1 MLVTQW
7 YKGGK
12 SMKLFKV
19 IVKSLE
25 DNYYGTP
32 YVSQLY
38 HKGDIITIDHERFV
52 VIGGDVL
59 PKI

>member
-1 MLVTQW
+1 
-7 YKGGK
+7 
-12 SMKLFKV
+12 MKLFKV